1 MKVPASPLVFSSS
14 TVTKTIFLRTI
25 HPVCVN
31 LTLDQLSVVTPS
43 LLSHKLDVGLS
54 FLGLGNLQCSTH
66 PLSQAQYTGM
76 VCS

>member
-14 TVTKTIFLRTI
+14 TVTKAIFLHTT

-31 LTLDQLSVVTPS
+31 LTLDQLSMTPS